1 MMNVLTIDNA
11 NEYYRI
17 HSESFDFGDDE
28 TTRRA
33 EEIRQ
38 DAKRNGLV
46 FTACDWNLKLVAL
59 KKIVRAC

>member
-1 MMNVLTIDNA
+1 MMILTSENA
-11 NEYYRI
+11 NEFYRLN
-17 HSESFDFGDDE
+17 SNGFDFGDDE

-33 EEIRQ
+33 DEIRQ
-38 DAKRNGLV
+38 DAAKYGLV